1 LITSKKLTDNKK
13 CSKNNHNH
21 NMDYK
26 KYGLLSHV
34 LWQQVD
40 KMVYIPPEKG
50 AAPDAK
56 GSIKFL

>member
-1 LITSKKLTDNKK
+1 
-13 CSKNNHNH
+13 
-21 NMDYK
+21 MDYK